1 MGLFDSPDVPAVGK
15 LPPPPDAT
23 DATVRQA
30 QESRRRKALATMGR
44 MSSYLKG
51 PTTVSPNSVVPKQTL
66 GA

>member
-1 MGLFDSPDVPAVGK
+1 MGAPSFPDVPK

-23 DATVRQA
+23 DQAVRQA
-30 QESRRRKALATMGR
+30 QESRRRKAMATMGR